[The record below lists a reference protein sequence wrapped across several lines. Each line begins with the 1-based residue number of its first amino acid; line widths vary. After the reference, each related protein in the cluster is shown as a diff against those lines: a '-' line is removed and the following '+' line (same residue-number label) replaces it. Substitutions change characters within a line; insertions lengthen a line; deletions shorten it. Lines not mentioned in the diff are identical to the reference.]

1 MKKTLSTLGI
11 GAGLLV
17 GLSSCQSSDFGDY
30 PGGYEE
36 AMPMSELNLSDGELP
51 PWVLEGDDSEQIAAG
66 DYTDDIYAVPGL
78 EDIGEAPAE
87 QASASPTSQNQPA
100 VAATAAPTPQ
110 DDVVVDR
117 GPEVAPDTFTPTAEH
132 ATIVRATAAVAEA
145 AKTSPAPAAK
155 PVAAAKKKTT
165 KKPAAKTAKIDKKK
179 IKKVD
184 KPTMVTYKV
193 QPGDNLSLIARR
205 SNTTVEQIRKDSGIK
220 GDTIYAGQ
228 IIKVRYLPKGYKPG
242 DKVSAPSSHTVKRGE
257 SLSRIANQY
266 GVTTEELMQ
275 ANGLTKKT
283 ASRIYAGKKLTIPA
297 RVSKSGNASAKSS
310 SYTVKRGE
318 SLSGIAAKHGVTTS
332 ALMKANGLNSKSA
345 ARIYAGQKLTIPG
358 KASANSGSKAATAT
372 THTVKSGETIS
383 SIAMKHGLT
392 TGQLLKAN
400 KMSNADAA
408 RLQIGKTLTIP
419 AKR

>member
-36 AMPMSELNLSDGELP
+36 AMPMSELNLSDGDLP
-51 PWVLEGDDSEQIAAG
+51 PWVLEGDDSEQVAAG

-100 VAATAAPTPQ
+100 VAATETPQ
-110 DDVVVDR
+110 DDVIVDR

-145 AKTSPAPAAK
+145 AKKTTPAPSAK
-155 PVAAAKKKTT
+155 PVAAAKKTPA

-193 QPGDNLSLIARR
+193 KPGDNLSLIARR

-242 DKVSAPSSHTVKRGE
+242 DKVSAPTSHTVKRGE

-266 GVTTEELMQ
+266 GVTTAELMQ

-283 ASRIYAGKKLTIPA
+283 ASHIYAGKKLTIPA
-297 RVSKSGNASAKSS
+297 RVSKSGSASAKSS

-318 SLSGIAAKHGVTTS
+318 SLSGIAAKHGVTTA

-358 KASANSGSKAATAT
+358 KASAKSGSKAATAT